1 MTAAGF
7 RSVSVNSEPFVS
19 LLARERAREPVEAL
33 VEAVAGRRT
42 GRLDVPV
49 AVAHLLKA
57 ELVRH
62 LGGRHRLRKVLLVR
76 EDEHDSVPEL
86 ILVQHAVQLLLR
98 VVDTVAIVR
107 VHHEDQAL
115 RVLVVMA
122 PQRTD
127 LVLATDVPHREA
139 DVLVLN
145 SLDVEPDGRDRRHN
159 LSELQLVQN
168 GGLTSGVEAD
178 HKDAALLLAE
188 HPLPETRESQ
198 PHCARFT
205 SQSSV
210 LTSP

>member
-7 RSVSVNSEPFVS
+7 GSVSVNSELVVS
-19 LLARERAREPVEAL
+19 LLPRERAREPVEPL
-33 VEAVAGRRT
+33 VEAVTRRRT

-62 LGGRHRLRKVLLVR
+62 LGGGHRLRKILLVGK
-76 EDEHDSVPEL
+76 DENHRVPEL

-107 VHHEDQAL
+107 VHNEDQAL

-122 PQRTD
+122 PQRAD
-127 LVLATDVPHREA
+127 LILATDVPDSEA

-145 SLDVEPDGRDRRHN
+145 SLDVEPDGRDRCHD
-159 LSELQLVQN
+159 LTKLQLVQN
-168 GGLTSGVEAD
+168 RGLTCGVKAD
-178 HKDAALLLAE
+178 HEDAALLLAE

-198 PHCARFT
+198 PHGECARSHT
-205 SQSSV
+205 KMLV
-210 LTSP
+210 